1 MLNKIKK
8 DNQDKQRPKFP
19 LKERSRIEGE
29 SPWEGEAWD
38 WSSGRRSLSAKPFRM
53 KRNWVRSLGISF
65 RQQDQLMQ
73 KIWQYLAW
81 KGSLKKKCQL
91 PEKVDL
97 RVRLK
102 VGELRQPGNIHTCV
116 QIRGSRGVCVG
127 RVQFVFLFLFSLQV
141 FVCLPHVCGISLT
154 FMQKHAISCFVWN
167 S

>member
-1 MLNKIKK
+1 MLNKIKE

-38 WSSGRRSLSAKPFRM
+38 WSSGRRSLSAKSFGM

-65 RQQDQLMQ
+65 RQHDQLRQ
-73 KIWQYLAW
+73 KIWQNLSW
-81 KGSLKKKCQL
+81 KGSLKKKIVNCL
-91 PEKVDL
+91 RKI

-102 VGELRQPGNIHTCV
+102 VGELRQPGDIYTCV

-141 FVCLPHVCGISLT
+141 FVCLPRVCGISLT
-154 FMQKHAISCFVWN
+154 CMQKHAISCFVW
-167 S
+167 SS